1 MKTLRCRL
9 SRAFFGSVLMLGM
22 MLMLSHQASLQE
34 GGGRRGQRREA
45 PGPPTLGLDQGLIVC
60 ETPDFNMK
68 IVRAS
73 QTIAAL
79 QPKGAAGFDFTPAD
93 LLERRSSDGFH
104 HLGDLTL
111 RTRIGGS
118 GPWNG
123 YSTAAGRKPV
133 RTLPIAEGMLVSA
146 DLTPT
151 LPPDCPV
158 RITRTWAL
166 DNGRLV
172 LRFDLK
178 NRTGR
183 PVQIGALGLPMI
195 FNNIITRRSLEQ
207 AHEVCSF
214 FDPYIGRDAGYLQVT
229 RLSGHGPVLVVV
241 PEDRTPFEAYRPL
254 EEPMQRR
261 QTFEGAFE
269 WMVHSR
275 AFGENEWKGAD
286 PWNPPTMTELA
297 PGETESY
304 GVRFLLSPDIRDI
317 EKTLMSN
324 SRPVAVGVPGYVLP
338 MDLDARLFLNYG
350 SKVVSIDVEPEDAIL
365 VSGLPPAKNGWEAYA
380 LRGRT
385 WGRARL
391 TVCYEDGHRQSI
403 HYYVTK
409 PTAQV
414 VDDLGAFLLTRQWF
428 VDPDDPFGR
437 SPSVMSYD
445 READRVVR
453 QEARVWIAGLG
464 DEGGSGS
471 WLAAAMKQFGRPD
484 KQELIEYEKFV
495 DRVLWGGIQYSEGE
509 QKFGVRKSLFYY
521 APAEMPDGYYDGMLD
536 WTTWTSWDKKGAE
549 SVGRSY
555 NYPHVA
561 AAYWAMYRLARNH
574 AGLVTSHSWEWFLER
589 ACQTGLAMVKFAPR
603 YARHGQMEG
612 TIFLLIL
619 RDLEREGWSKQTAG
633 LETAMKKRAAVWKDK
648 PYPFGSE
655 MAWDSTGQ
663 EEVYAWC
670 RHFGYDDKASVS
682 LNSILGYMPTVPHWG
697 YNGNARR
704 YWDFLYGGKLKRIE
718 RQLHHY
724 GSGLNAIPVLTE
736 YRDHPEDFY
745 LLRVGYGGMM
755 GALTNIDRDG
765 FASAAFH
772 SFPSTLDWDA
782 YSGDYG
788 PNFFGHAV
796 NTAAYVVDHPEF
808 GWQVFGGNL
817 SVAGDDVRIMP
828 LDSFR
833 MRVYVAPYGLWLTL
847 ESGQF
852 ETLEISVKDKTVR
865 LGLSGKT
872 PHTRTARLCIEQPAK
887 IEGLGEF
894 VPGGNLER
902 DRGAYVV
909 ALGTGT
915 TWIEL
920 SDSR

>member
-1 MKTLRCRL
+1 MQKMRRRL
-9 SRAFFGSVLMLGM
+9 SRGFFGFVLVLGM
-22 MLMLSHQASLQE
+22 MGMLSHKASLQE
-34 GGGRRGQRREA
+34 GGGRRGQRKEA
-45 PGPPTLGLDQGLIVC
+45 PPTLGLEQGLIAF
-60 ETPDFNMK
+60 ETPDFDLK
-68 IVRAS
+68 IVCAS
-73 QTIAAL
+73 QTVAAL
-79 QPKGAAGFDFTPAD
+79 RPKGAADFDFTPAD
-93 LLERRSSDGFH
+93 LLERRSGDGFH

-111 RTRIGGS
+111 RTRQGDS
-118 GPWNG
+118 GPWSG
-123 YSTAAGRKPV
+123 YTTAEERKPV
-133 RTLPIAEGMLVSA
+133 RALPAAEGILAAA

-158 RITRTWAL
+158 QVTRTWAL
-166 DNGRLV
+166 DHGQLA

-178 NRTGR
+178 NRIGR

-195 FNNIITRRSLEQ
+195 FNNIITRRSLAQ

-229 RLSGHGPVLVVV
+229 RLSGRGPALVVV
-241 PEDRTPFEAYRPL
+241 PEGRTPFEAYRPL
-254 EEPMQRR
+254 KEPMPRR

-269 WMVHSR
+269 WTVHSR
-275 AFGENEWKGAD
+275 AYAENEWKEAD
-286 PWNPPTMTELA
+286 PWNPPTMVELA
-297 PGETESY
+297 PGETRSC
-304 GVRFLLSPDIRDI
+304 GVRFLLAPEIRDI
-317 EKTLMSN
+317 EKILMSN
-324 SRPVAVGVPGYVLP
+324 DRPVAVGIPGYILP
-338 MDLDARLFLNYG
+338 TDLDARLFLNYG
-350 SKVVSIDVEPEDAIL
+350 SPVASIEIEPEGAIA
-365 VSGLPPAKNGWEAYA
+365 VSGLPPAKNGWKTYA

-391 TVCYEDGHRQSI
+391 TVCYEDGLRQSI

-409 PTAQV
+409 PAAQV
-414 VDDLGAFLLTRQWF
+414 VDDLGAFLMTRQWF
-428 VDPDDPFGR
+428 EDPDDPFDR
-437 SPSVMSYD
+437 SPAVMSFD
-445 READRVVR
+445 READRIVR
-453 QEARVWIAGLG
+453 QDARVWIAGLG

-471 WLAAAMKQFGRPD
+471 WLAAAMKQFGRPVS
-484 KQELIEYEKFV
+484 QELRKYEKFV
-495 DRVLWGGIQYSEGE
+495 DRVLWGGIQYSQGE
-509 QKFGVRKSLFYY
+509 RKFGVRKSLFYY
-521 APAEMPDGYYDGMLD
+521 APADMPEGYYDGTLD

-561 AAYWAMYRLARNH
+561 AAHWAMYRLARNH
-574 AGLVTSHSWEWFLER
+574 SGLVTNHSWEWFLER
-589 ACQTGLAMVKFAPR
+589 AFQTGLAMVKFAPR

-612 TIFLLIL
+612 TVFLLIL
-619 RDLEREGWSKQTAG
+619 RDLHREGWSEQAAG
-633 LETAMKKRAAVWKDK
+633 LETAMKNRADIWRDK

-670 RHFGYDDKASVS
+670 RHFGYGDKAAVS

-704 YWDFLYGGKLKRIE
+704 YWDFLYGGKLRRIE

-796 NTAAYVVDHPEF
+796 NTAVYVIDHPRF

-817 SVAGDDVRIMP
+817 SVAGDDVKIIP

-833 MRVYVAPYGLWLTL
+833 KRVYLAPYGLWLTL
-847 ESGQF
+847 EAGQF
-852 ETLEISVKDKTVR
+852 AALEINIKNKTVR
-865 LGLSGKT
+865 LGFSGAA
-872 PHTRTARLCIEQPAK
+872 PHTRTARLRIQQPAK
-887 IEGLGEF
+887 IDGVGEF

-902 DRGAYVV
+902 ERGAYGI

-920 SDSR
+920 TGSR